1 MKKIKEALEKVP
13 ETMAANKKVYEQLLK
28 RIVEKG
34 TDYIDNEKARVS
46 KFLMSDSVSKL
57 KKGAFRVR
65 KNILSAFDSLKKET
79 MEEEL

>member
-1 MKKIKEALEKVP
+1 M
-13 ETMAANKKVYEQLLK
+13 
-28 RIVEKG
+28 
-34 TDYIDNEKARVS
+34 S